1 MRIAEYSMEFASQRT
16 ALEYSRRHLSVA
28 LGPGPAP
35 QAARPGPEV
44 AGVLPEAASGVARA
58 ARGADGFSPPA
69 APAVP
74 TAAATAG
81 RAQVGVAPA
90 EVELPSM
97 DSLRM
102 QLLRLLL
109 ERLTGREINVVDPA
123 DLEPDEAFEVPV
135 VARTPGAAADPPA
148 RPAIAWS
155 LQETR
160 VEIERTE
167 FQARGVV
174 QTADGQRIDIAI
186 DVSMSRQF
194 VEQRSLQGRLEG
206 ELQDPL
212 VINFDAPAA
221 ALTDT
226 RFAFDLDAD
235 GEEQQ
240 IAFLRPGSGFL
251 ALDRNGNG
259 EVDDGRELFGPL
271 TGDGFAEL
279 RRHDADGNGWI
290 DAADPI
296 YDRLR
301 VWTRD
306 AQGRDQLLALGEVG
320 VGAIYLGHVST
331 PFDLRHTQDNELL
344 GQVRSTGLWVAE
356 DGRTGTVQQ
365 IDLTA

>member
-1 MRIAEYSMEFASQRT
+1 MRIAEYSMEFSSQRT
-16 ALEYSRRHLSVA
+16 ALENSRRSLSVA
-28 LGPGPAP
+28 VGAAPAP
-35 QAARPGPEV
+35 PATAA
-44 AGVLPEAASGVARA
+44 LPDAASGVARA
-58 ARGADGFSPPA
+58 VRGGPAVTPPA
-69 APAVP
+69 VATNPVAEAAGGRQRVGIAP
-74 TAAATAG
+74 T
-81 RAQVGVAPA
+81 

-109 ERLTGREINVVDPA
+109 ERLTGREINVIDPA
-123 DLEPDEAFEVPV
+123 DLKPDEDLEVPA
-135 VARTPGAAADPPA
+135 VAGPPGAAADSPA

-160 VEIERTE
+160 IEIERTD
-167 FQARGVV
+167 FQARGMV

-206 ELQDPL
+206 DLQDPL

-259 EVDDGRELFGPL
+259 QVDDGRELFGPL
-271 TGDGFAEL
+271 TGDGFADL
-279 RRHDADGNGWI
+279 RRHDADGNGWV

-356 DGRTGTVQQ
+356 DGRTGTAQQ